1 MDPFVGKG
9 GSKARLKKQ
18 LDARMGLVEKAARD
32 GVDLFAQD
40 IRALFENQFM
50 LSAELDKIDL
60 RTAVMLE
67 LISEKLGINQ
77 KEFAER
83 YAAVKAAKDA
93 RIAALRKEAE
103 EAQQAAD
110 DAADTEVEEPPLE
123 LPKDMPSELARVAA
137 AGGQAEYPAEAFIWG
152 GKS

>member
-1 MDPFVGKG
+1 MDPFASRS
-9 GSKARLKKQ
+9 GSKARMKKQ

-67 LISEKLGINQ
+67 LISEKLGITQ
-77 KEFAER
+77 KEFTER
-83 YAAVKAAKDA
+83 YASIKAAKDA
-93 RIAALRKEAE
+93 RIAALRKEEEDAQMAAE
-103 EAQQAAD
+103 
-110 DAADTEVEEPPLE
+110 DAADPVEPPIE

-137 AGGQAEYPAEAFIWG
+137 AGRQADYPEEAFIWG